1 MVQVLWGITGV
12 GTCLV
17 KMRVVEFWCTILV
30 LFALLINGK
39 AEVYIVTMVGEPV
52 ISYTGGIPGFEATAV
67 ESDEKL
73 DATSQLVTSYAQH
86 LEQKHDMLLDSLF
99 DRETYRK
106 LYSYKHLINGFAVH
120 ISPEQAETLRRN
132 SAVKSVE
139 RDWKVRRLT
148 THTPQFLGLPTGVW
162 PTGGGFD
169 RAGEDIVIGFVDSGI
184 FPRHPSF
191 GSHNADPYGPLP
203 KYRGKCEV
211 DPDTKR
217 EFCNGKIIG
226 AQHFAAAAIAA
237 GAFNPSID
245 FASPMDGDGHG
256 SHTAAIAAGNN
267 GIPVRIHGH
276 EFGKASG
283 MAPRARIA
291 VYKALYRLFGGFIA
305 DVVAAIDQAVHD
317 GVDILSLSVG
327 PNSPP
332 ATTTTTY
339 LNPFDATLLGAVK
352 AGVFVAQAAGN
363 GGPFPKTLVSYSPW
377 ITSVAAA
384 IDDRRYKNH
393 LFLGNGK
400 ILPGIG
406 LSPST
411 RPNQTYTLVAAND
424 VLLDSSVMKYSP
436 SDCQRP
442 EVLNRNLVEGNI
454 LLCGYSFNFVV
465 GTASIKKVSET
476 AKSLGAIGF
485 VLAVENVSPGTK
497 FDPVPVGIPGIL
509 ITDVTKSMDLID
521 YYNTSTARDWT
532 GRVKSFKGTG
542 SIGDGLAPILH
553 KSAPQVALF
562 SARGPN
568 IKDFRFQDADLLKPD
583 ILAPGS
589 LIWAAWSP
597 NGTDEPNY
605 VGEGFAL
612 ISGTSMAAPH
622 IAGIA
627 ALVKQKHPHWSPAAI
642 KSALLTTSTNLDRA
656 GRPIQAQQYS
666 ETEAMKLV
674 TATPFDYGSGHVN
687 PRAALDPGLIFDA
700 GYEDY
705 LGFLCT
711 TPGIDAHEIHN
722 YTNTPCNYTMGHPS
736 NLNTPS
742 ITVSHL
748 VKTQTVTRTV
758 TNVAEEETYVI
769 TARMQPAVA
778 IEANPPAMTLR
789 PGASRKFTV
798 SLTVRSVTKSYSF
811 GEILMKGSRG
821 HKLKGL
827 FFSIHQ
833 MEEKSFLD
841 RMLGHLR
848 ESCKYYTG
856 YPKDLGPSR
865 VVHFTS
871 EREFVQLLH
880 QGYPVV
886 VAFTIRGNYTKHL
899 DRVLEEAAAEFYPHV
914 KFLRVECPKYP
925 GFCITRQRKEYP
937 FIEIFHN
944 PEQAANLGRV
954 ADPNITKYSVKV
966 LPVSEGNDNIQ
977 VVLTKPLSVD
987 GDVTADYKLI
997 VNVKLIGVYGQDR
1010 ISQTSRQLPPLF
1022 NIPKS
1027 QLQCYG
1033 ESAYCFSKNLLQQCN
1048 NAENSLDRFT
1058 SVVAWSISTTRPP
1071 SFGVAPYNP
1080 ILGETH
1086 HVSRGSLNV
1095 LLEQVSHHPPVS
1107 ALHATDE
1114 KENIELIWCQ
1124 HPVPKFYGTRVEAEV
1139 LGKRQLKLLNH
1150 GETYMMNSPKLMIR
1164 FLPPRVDWI
1173 GKVKISCQETG
1184 FEAELCYITSSLL
1197 GRGGEHRVEGKIYQ
1211 YSSMKTLYEVEGYW
1225 NSIVKAKDVNSGK
1238 ETIIYDAKEVLSEL
1252 KAPMVKD
1259 LQGIWPT
1266 ESTAV
1271 WSEVSRG
1278 ILGKNWT
1285 RAREAKSTVE
1295 DCQRKLA
1302 KERKSKGE
1310 NWVPNHFTISDSKE
1324 EGWDCSPIQE
1334 RVPPAPIVVPL

>member
-1 MVQVLWGITGV
+1 
-12 GTCLV
+12 
-17 KMRVVEFWCTILV
+17 MRVVEFWCTVLV

-169 RAGEDIVIGFVDSGI
+169 RAGEDIIIGFVDSGI

-442 EVLNRNLVEGNI
+442 ELLNKNLVEGHI

-674 TATPFDYGSGHVN
+674 MATPFDYGSGHVN

-798 SLTVRSVTKSYSF
+798 SLTVRSVTGSYSF

-821 HKLKGL
+821 HKVR
-827 FFSIHQ
+827 I
-833 MEEKSFLD
+833 
-841 RMLGHLR
+841 
-848 ESCKYYTG
+848 
-856 YPKDLGPSR
+856 
-865 VVHFTS
+865 
-871 EREFVQLLH
+871 
-880 QGYPVV
+880 PVV
-886 VAFTIRGNYTKHL
+886 A
-899 DRVLEEAAAEFYPHV
+899 
-914 KFLRVECPKYP
+914 
-925 GFCITRQRKEYP
+925 
-937 FIEIFHN
+937 
-944 PEQAANLGRV
+944 
-954 ADPNITKYSVKV
+954 
-966 LPVSEGNDNIQ
+966 
-977 VVLTKPLSVD
+977 
-987 GDVTADYKLI
+987 
-997 VNVKLIGVYGQDR
+997 
-1010 ISQTSRQLPPLF
+1010 
-1022 NIPKS
+1022 
-1027 QLQCYG
+1027 
-1033 ESAYCFSKNLLQQCN
+1033 
-1048 NAENSLDRFT
+1048 
-1058 SVVAWSISTTRPP
+1058 
-1071 SFGVAPYNP
+1071 
-1080 ILGETH
+1080 
-1086 HVSRGSLNV
+1086 
-1095 LLEQVSHHPPVS
+1095 
-1107 ALHATDE
+1107 
-1114 KENIELIWCQ
+1114 
-1124 HPVPKFYGTRVEAEV
+1124 
-1139 LGKRQLKLLNH
+1139 
-1150 GETYMMNSPKLMIR
+1150 M
-1164 FLPPRVDWI
+1164 
-1173 GKVKISCQETG
+1173 
-1184 FEAELCYITSSLL
+1184 
-1197 GRGGEHRVEGKIYQ
+1197 
-1211 YSSMKTLYEVEGYW
+1211 GY
-1225 NSIVKAKDVNSGK
+1225 
-1238 ETIIYDAKEVLSEL
+1238 
-1252 KAPMVKD
+1252 
-1259 LQGIWPT
+1259 
-1266 ESTAV
+1266 
-1271 WSEVSRG
+1271 R
-1278 ILGKNWT
+1278 
-1285 RAREAKSTVE
+1285 R
-1295 DCQRKLA
+1295 
-1302 KERKSKGE
+1302 
-1310 NWVPNHFTISDSKE
+1310 
-1324 EGWDCSPIQE
+1324 
-1334 RVPPAPIVVPL
+1334 